1 MFKSEQVVF
10 KKLNKL
16 PIARRVSVASS
27 PEGKSVL
34 ASLTPSQFAEL
45 FPRYYQQALP
55 DVGGFDKATTEAARE
70 RQAEAS
76 EGILDRLMKAE
87 KGLEEYAGEKYH
99 QIKRKLGFEP
109 KAPPGLSPEQEAAW
123 NKVMSGAVDVNSA
136 EGKQFGRL
144 TDSQLSSIG
153 LTRGKDNTGRD
164 VFQYAQPEVSRQEA
178 ESRLK
183 TSGSVEHP
191 QGKSGYRMVYEAA
204 KRMGDKFPEVTA
216 AQWAH
221 ESNWGKAPSGKNN
234 VFGQKARAGEEG
246 TVVGTHENYGGGSVA
261 IRDKFKD
268 YNSIEEGI
276 ADHVNRWSSKYK
288 NARNAQEAVEILKNS
303 GYATDPAYVS
313 KVMNFVGSHEKYMNE
328 AGASGGIAIKPEGPN
343 GSYSD
348 EQITKM
354 MGQLKDEKNSA
365 RKQQLAN
372 LLTDAGVPTATVN
385 SISSV
390 NTSGV
395 TGEHF
400 GESKQCV
407 ALTKHFATNVGPAS
421 SWQFHD
427 DTSGIVPGA
436 AIATTRY
443 SDGSGGRMASQ
454 MPDGKSHY
462 HTGIA
467 LTKPDADGNVLIFDQ
482 SAGKGSSITKINIHN
497 YHGEQWR
504 PIRGGEPTDKSMQAV
519 NMALGRANES
529 EKSAI
534 MESMRGKAPTAPTS
548 TPEIKPVVESGP
560 PPQTPVNQ
568 EGQPVAPAQQPLPGE
583 RKPASTATVNPPTEG
598 PKAKPAPL
606 PNRYTVD
613 RTGFI
618 NAIKNTEE
626 FKNTMFSSLASD
638 QQIIDGFNSDAKV
651 QAAGVRYDAEK
662 GVMHFKDPNH
672 PDIKAVMQ
680 DLHTEKFMT
689 PIQEKKPEPV
699 PEKKVEAP
707 PQKPQPSQQPTPT
720 QGAGPTPAQQPKS
733 SQGPGANPS
742 QQPTPTQGDG
752 PTPAQQPTP
761 QRQTSAEVEPLQEAP
776 QVEGASDGGS
786 FGVNGDVNFYP
797 MDKRDNLAAVDTKTQ
812 QPLFTARGGERID
825 VTPAQK
831 VRGEMGPA
839 DNGIRN
845 EFEALRQEM
854 GSNFGTLNEPTKPTM
869 AQTHRKQNPDVVPTF
884 TGGLNEQNKSNQYHN
899 PAFER
904 AMMRTRL
911 QESGDPLNNHF
922 SGGNTNYS

>member
-109 KAPPGLSPEQEAAW
+109 KAPAGLTPEQEAAW
-123 NKVMSGAVDVNSA
+123 NKVMSGAVDINSS
-136 EGKQFGRL
+136 EGKIFERL
-144 TDSQLSSIG
+144 TAQQLNG
-153 LTRGKDNTGRD
+153 LGISKTKDNTGRD
-164 VFQYAQPEVSRQEA
+164 VFQYTQPEIDRGEA
-178 ESRLK
+178 ERRLK
-183 TSGSVEHP
+183 TSGGDGSSIAQRLAFYRQYAASKGVDPDLVTGIVMREGGQTKNRMQSWANNDP
-191 QGKSGYRMVYEAA
+191 SKSGQPGTAYGDFQLNVGTTVH
-204 KRMGDKFPEVTA
+204 RMGNDYLKTGKPMDA
-216 AQWAH
+216 AHWKEQGMFAIDQIKNGRVH
-221 ESNWGKAPSGKNN
+221 EWMSVKDNGGIGAISQIGSNEWSK
-234 VFGQKARAGEEG
+234 RAAAG
-246 TVVGTHENYGGGSVA
+246 T
-261 IRDKFKD
+261 
-268 YNSIEEGI
+268 GI
-276 ADHVNRWSSKYK
+276 AV
-288 NARNAQEAVEILKNS
+288 
-303 GYATDPAYVS
+303 
-313 KVMNFVGSHEKYMNE
+313 
-328 AGASGGIAIKPEGPN
+328 KPEGPN

-348 EQITKM
+348 EQINKM
-354 MGQLKDEKNSA
+354 MGQLREETNNT

-443 SDGSGGRMASQ
+443 SDGSGGKMASQ

-504 PIRGGEPTDKSMQAV
+504 PIKGGEPTDKSMQAV

-568 EGQPVAPAQQPLPGE
+568 EGQPVAPAQQPVPGE
-583 RKPASTATVNPPTEG
+583 RKPASTATVNTPTEG

-662 GVMHFKDPNH
+662 GIMHFKDPNH
-672 PDIKAVMQ
+672 PDVKAVMQ

-707 PQKPQPSQQPTPT
+707 PQKPQASVQPTTT
-720 QGAGPTPAQQPKS
+720 QGAGPTPAQQP
-733 SQGPGANPS
+733 
-742 QQPTPTQGDG
+742 
-752 PTPAQQPTP
+752 TP
-761 QRQTSAEVEPLQEAP
+761 QKQASAEVEPMQQAP
-776 QVEGASDGGS
+776 QIEGASDGGS

-854 GSNFGTLNEPTKPTM
+854 GSNFGTPNEPTKPTM